1 MSRRINREL
10 TIYNNFFNQEN
21 IQLIEYEQETNIIK
35 LVMIIRDRVLFVNL
49 NFPREYPFQPPKVLI
64 YKDGNKYNY
73 LDLLYL
79 NKEWY
84 DYFSLKGCFCCNS
97 ILCKWCIPNNIKQ
110 VIEEIQNNLDY
121 KLRIREIMMCRSIV
135 KQKFGTYIP
144 IETFL

>member
-1 MSRRINREL
+1 MSRRINREI

-21 IQLIEYEQETNIIK
+21 IQLLEYNEETNVIK

-49 NFPREYPFQPPKVLI
+49 HFPREYPFQPPKVLI

-110 VIEEIQNNLDY
+110 VVEEIQINLDY
-121 KLRIREIMMCRSIV
+121 KLRIREIIMCRALV
-135 KQKFGTYIP
+135 KQKIGTYIP

>member
-21 IQLIEYEQETNIIK
+21 IQLLEYNEETNVIK

-79 NKEWY
+79 NKEWH

-110 VIEEIQNNLDY
+110 VVEEIQNNLDY
-121 KLRIREIMMCRSIV
+121 KLRIREIMICRSIV

>member
-1 MSRRINREL
+1 
-10 TIYNNFFNQEN
+10 
-21 IQLIEYEQETNIIK
+21 
-35 LVMIIRDRVLFVNL
+35 MIIRDRVLFVNL

-84 DYFSLKGCFCCNS
+84 DYFSLKDVFVATLYYVN
-97 ILCKWCIPNNIKQ
+97 CIPNNIKQ

-121 KLRIREIMMCRSIV
+121 KLRIREIMICRSIV
-135 KQKFGTYIP
+135 KQLSIWDLYSNRNIL
-144 IETFL
+144 IIFLDLVFFIFLNFQ

>member
-10 TIYNNFFNQEN
+10 TIYNDFFNQEN

-49 NFPREYPFQPPKVLI
+49 NFPKEYPFQPPQVLI
-64 YKDGNKYNY
+64 YKDGVKHNY

-84 DYFSLKGCFCCNS
+84 DYFNLKGCFCCNS
-97 ILCKWCIPNNIKQ
+97 ILCKWSIPNNIKE
-110 VIEEIQNNLDY
+110 VIEEIQKNLEY
-121 KLRIREIMMCRSIV
+121 KLRIREIITCRSLV
-135 KQKFGTYIP
+135 NQKIGTYVP
-144 IETFL
+144 IEIFL